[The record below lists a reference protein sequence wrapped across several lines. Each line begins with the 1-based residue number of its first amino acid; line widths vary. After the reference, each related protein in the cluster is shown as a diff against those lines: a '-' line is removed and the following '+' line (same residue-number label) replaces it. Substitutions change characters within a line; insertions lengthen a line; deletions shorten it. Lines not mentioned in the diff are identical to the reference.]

1 MHEGAVLRYDNDV
14 ANNCTFGIGTP
25 AYFGRCTNDEMRRPV
40 TLADVD
46 AQLATRATASNPADV
61 IATRSGLP
69 ASEVDAALSHCDANQ
84 MSMNLCAWRDQIVA
98 EQKLEQVVKG
108 KAAVSA
114 SCQAA
119 IEKRLTAWKTR
130 RDANCKKSASREW
143 GGGSMLP
150 TAVAMCKTAETER
163 ISKAIEASG
172 CR

>member
-1 MHEGAVLRYDNDV
+1 M
-14 ANNCTFGIGTP
+14 
-25 AYFGRCTNDEMRRPV
+25 
-40 TLADVD
+40 
-46 AQLATRATASNPADV
+46 
-61 IATRSGLP
+61 
-69 ASEVDAALSHCDANQ
+69 SHCDANQ

-114 SCQAA
+114 SCKAA

-163 ISKAIEASG
+163 MSKAIEASG
-172 CR
+172 CRLAWAKR